1 MLALLCHLFLS
12 NLQLETPSVSAPQ
25 KELRLVNVCL
35 TGMVLAG
42 IVMDTILD
50 GIMDSA
56 ALVYRIL
63 YLG

>member
-12 NLQLETPSVSAPQ
+12 NLQLETPSVLAPQ
-25 KELRLVNVCL
+25 KVLRLVNTCL
-35 TGMVLAG
+35 TGMVLVG

-56 ALVYRIL
+56 VLVYRIS